1 MPRPPRLV
9 MFRGIGIGLPFPY
22 ITAICKVDIFVLQF
36 VNLTHLYCNLY
47 FKLDLF
53 CNPAPVSG
61 EAQRHWI
68 VGGVD
73 RLHHI
78 LIFPIKMTLSSQK
91 DQKLGGVHVTF
102 H

>member
-9 MFRGIGIGLPFPY
+9 MFRDIGIGLPFPY

-47 FKLDLF
+47 FKFDLF

-61 EAQRHWI
+61 EAQR
-68 VGGVD
+68 
-73 RLHHI
+73 
-78 LIFPIKMTLSSQK
+78 PATL
-91 DQKLGGVHVTF
+91 DCWRCG
-102 H
+102 